1 LLGQASHGVD
11 PSEMLEH
18 RIHLMINSLIYVL
31 LNELLEVSLIHAFV
45 KLVRTEIIENV
56 LDWYL

>member
-18 RIHLMINSLIYVL
+18 GIHLMINSLIYVL
-31 LNELLEVSLIHAFV
+31 LNELFEVSLIHAFV
-45 KLVRTEIIENV
+45 KLVRTEIVENV